1 MNPDSICF
9 NLRMVAR
16 RRFEPLDGA
25 ELRWNR

>member
-1 MNPDSICF
+1 MSPDSICF

-16 RRFEPLDGA
+16 RRFEPLAGA